1 MTLVYY
7 LFNRFL
13 HRLLKFLQRWYFGS
27 FKIYSHFIF
36 SLLERVDRKLA
47 FKITLRNLFKP
58 LYQDESFI
66 GHILGFCFRTVRLMA
81 GGIIYIILI
90 TIFILIYLAW
100 LAAPLYIIFKIFYPN
115 F

>member
-1 MTLVYY
+1 MTLILY

-13 HRLLKFLQRWYFGS
+13 LRITEFLKHWYFDA

-47 FKITLRNLFKP
+47 FKITLRNLFQP

-66 GHILGFCFRTVRLMA
+66 GHILGFCFRITRLA
-81 GGIIYIILI
+81 SGGFIYLILI
-90 TIFILIYLAW
+90 TIFILLYLAW
-100 LAAPLYIIFKIFYPN
+100 VAVPFYILFKIFYPN
-115 F
+115 L